1 MQQFYCEKYE
11 NDFRTQ
17 ETARPFGALE
27 RAVQQKTG
35 EVHFGL
41 HRFFVRRRLTAV
53 YFRIAA
59 APELNSTYHCE
70 FAR

>member
-1 MQQFYCEKYE
+1 MKMTS
-11 NDFRTQ
+11 D
-17 ETARPFGALE
+17 AGDGALQS
-27 RAVQQKTG
+27 AVQHKTG
-35 EVHFGL
+35 EVQNGL
-41 HRFFVRRRLTAV
+41 PRFFLCRGLTAG

>member
-1 MQQFYCEKYE
+1 MKMTP
-11 NDFRTQ
+11 D
-17 ETARPFGALE
+17 AGDGALQS
-27 RAVQQKTG
+27 AVQQKTG

-41 HRFFVRRRLTAV
+41 HRFFVRRRLTAG

>member
-1 MQQFYCEKYE
+1 MKMTS
-11 NDFRTQ
+11 D
-17 ETARPFGALE
+17 AGDGALQS
-27 RAVQQKTG
+27 AVQQKTG
-35 EVHFGL
+35 EVQNGL
-41 HRFFVRRRLTAV
+41 HRFFVCRRLTAG

>member
-1 MQQFYCEKYE
+1 MKMTS
-11 NDFRTQ
+11 D
-17 ETARPFGALE
+17 AGDGALQS
-27 RAVQQKTG
+27 AVQQKTG

-41 HRFFVRRRLTAV
+41 HRFFLCRGLTAG

-59 APELNSTYHCE
+59 ASELNSTYHRE

>member
-1 MQQFYCEKYE
+1 MKMTP
-11 NDFRTQ
+11 D
-17 ETARPFGALE
+17 AGDGALQ
-27 RAVQQKTG
+27 RAAQQKTG

-41 HRFFVRRRLTAV
+41 HRFFVCRKLTAG

-59 APELNSTYHCE
+59 APELNSTYHRE